1 VLCDRVWFFLP
12 NVISVFGFFVK
23 VISGDA
29 NAPSQETLCSA
40 TEYNFRQNSGEGTF
54 SEMERDPATKDVMWP
69 LLVMCRYQVFMM
81 NMSKETYRYDYTP
94 MGMRRDLVTK
104 DVAWPLL
111 VMCRY
116 QVFMMNM
123 SKETYRYDYTPMG
136 MRRDLV
142 TKDVAWPLLVMCRYQ
157 VLMMNMS
164 KETYRYDYTPMG
176 MRLDLVTKDVMWPL
190 LVMRRYQ
197 VHIRLCCVSTSYG
210 VALVSRI
217 DKIIEVSFAKEAYKR
232 DNILQKRP
240 II

>member
-1 VLCDRVWFFLP
+1 MLCDRVWFFLP

-54 SEMERDPATKDVMWP
+54 SEMERDPATKDVM
-69 LLVMCRYQVFMM
+69 
-81 NMSKETYRYDYTP
+81 
-94 MGMRRDLVTK
+94 
-104 DVAWPLL
+104 WPLL

>member
-54 SEMERDPATKDVMWP
+54 SEMERDPATKDVM
-69 LLVMCRYQVFMM
+69 
-81 NMSKETYRYDYTP
+81 
-94 MGMRRDLVTK
+94 
-104 DVAWPLL
+104 WPLL

>member
-1 VLCDRVWFFLP
+1 MRKRPIKETIFCKRNLSFIDPTEERTTLSRVLCDRVWFFLP

-54 SEMERDPATKDVMWP
+54 SEMERDPATKDVM
-69 LLVMCRYQVFMM
+69 
-81 NMSKETYRYDYTP
+81 
-94 MGMRRDLVTK
+94 
-104 DVAWPLL
+104 WPLL